1 MSRSSGVLFRGEM
14 FLWTCEIQVDS
25 WCLTPEKYLHLQEKA
40 RCRCNSQEFS
50 PSPALFK
57 HQPHAGSL
65 ALRKHQPHASPQNCA
80 GNNKKHKKQSA
91 L

>member
-25 WCLTPEKYLHLQEKA
+25 WCLTPESIYICKKKQDADAILKNY
-40 RCRCNSQEFS
+40 
-50 PSPALFK
+50 
-57 HQPHAGSL
+57 
-65 ALRKHQPHASPQNCA
+65 
-80 GNNKKHKKQSA
+80 KKHKKQSA

>member
-14 FLWTCEIQVDS
+14 FLWTCEIQV
-25 WCLTPEKYLHLQEKA
+25 
-40 RCRCNSQEFS
+40 EFN
-50 PSPALFK
+50 L
-57 HQPHAGSL
+57 SL
-65 ALRKHQPHASPQNCA
+65 ALRKHQPHASPQNCG

>member
-25 WCLTPEKYLHLQEKA
+25 WCLTTEKYLHLQEKQDA
-40 RCRCNSQEFS
+40 DAILKNY
-50 PSPALFK
+50 
-57 HQPHAGSL
+57 
-65 ALRKHQPHASPQNCA
+65 
-80 GNNKKHKKQSA
+80 KKNKKQSA

>member
-1 MSRSSGVLFRGEM
+1 MSRSSGVLFHGEM
-14 FLWTCEIQVDS
+14 FLGTCEIQV
-25 WCLTPEKYLHLQEKA
+25 
-40 RCRCNSQEFS
+40 EFN
-50 PSPALFK
+50 L
-57 HQPHAGSL
+57 SL

>member
-50 PSPALFK
+50 PS
-57 HQPHAGSL
+57 L
-65 ALRKHQPHASPQNCA
+65 ALRKHQLHASPQNRA
-80 GNNKKHKKQSA
+80 GNNKKHKNRVRSRPA
-91 L
+91 HIYTV

>member
-57 HQPHAGSL
+57 HQPHAN
-65 ALRKHQPHASPQNCA
+65 PQNRS